1 MEESQLLEVAPPPA
15 RRRRAPL
22 AVGIGAAALALAG
35 VSLLRAGRVDGSA
48 ASALSAAEYDDDVD
62 GVYDCEN
69 GVPSVPSDY
78 SDGSWG
84 TIDGDWYVIAANL
97 DKDSSSVGP
106 CVRMTFELAG
116 DGDRTMDQSMIYFDD
131 DSGSKTYY
139 YWNITGWQTDDD
151 DAPKWKSVDDAM
163 YDDFWATVF
172 AVGTYNGKRWF
183 GWYYCGPAVDVT
195 KKGVP
200 FILYESYDYDDEFE
214 AVAYDAANDAG
225 LLEAGDLKYYS
236 QGSYCDYNWHH
247 TANENGNE
255 WV

>member
-84 TIDGDWYVIAANL
+84 TIDGDWYVIAAIV
-97 DKDSSSVGP
+97 SVSGCTSRP
-106 CVRMTFELAG
+106 SLASI
-116 DGDRTMDQSMIYFDD
+116 D
-131 DSGSKTYY
+131 
-139 YWNITGWQTDDD
+139 
-151 DAPKWKSVDDAM
+151 
-163 YDDFWATVF
+163 
-172 AVGTYNGKRWF
+172 
-183 GWYYCGPAVDVT
+183 
-195 KKGVP
+195 
-200 FILYESYDYDDEFE
+200 
-214 AVAYDAANDAG
+214 
-225 LLEAGDLKYYS
+225 
-236 QGSYCDYNWHH
+236 
-247 TANENGNE
+247 
-255 WV
+255 